1 MKKIMTRKLSEDIDW
16 GDSKL
21 HPLLQR
27 IYAARE
33 IDSVEQLQYELKN
46 ILPYHDLHGID
57 AVVTCLHESLEKQE
71 RILIVGDYDA
81 DGATSTALA
90 VRALRAFGFNDVD
103 YLIPDRFQYGYG
115 LTPEIVKVAITK
127 KPQLLITVDNGIASI
142 AGVEVANAAGIKVL
156 VTDHHLAGQT
166 LPAAAAMVNPNQPD
180 DNSACN
186 NLAGVGVIFYVM
198 LALRGFLR
206 EQDWFEKQQIAEPNM
221 AQFLDLVALGTVADV
236 VTLDYNNRI
245 LVEQGLRR
253 IKAGKCC
260 AGIKALLQTAKG
272 NYARIVAN
280 DLGYLIGPRL
290 NAAGRLEN
298 MALGVECLLTDDAS
312 QARTIA
318 LQLNELNDTR
328 RLIEADMRKQAF
340 EAINNLHLEGELPT
354 GLCLYDAGWHQGVVG
369 ILAARIK
376 DKFHR
381 PVIAFAKAN
390 DNEIKGS
397 ARSITGL
404 HIRDVL
410 ENIAIQNPDL
420 ITKFGGHAM
429 AAGLNLELNKY
440 QDFATIFAA
449 EVSKHLT
456 AEDLAGYIYTDDELQ
471 PEDMRLEIA
480 ELLRNA
486 GPWGQGFPEPLFVGK
501 FNIIQQRLVGQKH
514 LRLALQ
520 VSGDTEIINA
530 IAFNVD
536 LSIWPNYRCENIEAV
551 YKLDVNEYQGNRSLQ
566 LLITHIS

>member
-1 MKKIMTRKLSEDIDW
+1 MTRKLSEDIAW
-16 GDSKL
+16 GDSKP

-27 IYAARE
+27 IYAARGV
-33 IDSVEQLQYELKN
+33 DSIANLQYELKN
-46 ILPYHDLHGID
+46 ILPYDGLLGID
-57 AVVTCLHESLEKQE
+57 AAVTCLYESLAKQE
-71 RILIVGDYDA
+71 RVLIVGDYDA

-90 VRALRAFGFNDVD
+90 VRALTAFGFENVD
-103 YLIPDRFQYGYG
+103 YIIPDRFEYGYG
-115 LTPEIVKVAITK
+115 LTPEIVKVAIAK

-142 AGVEVANAAGIKVL
+142 DGVAAANAAGIKVL
-156 VTDHHLAGQT
+156 VTDHHLAGQE
-166 LPAAAAMVNPNQPD
+166 LPAAVAIVNPNQPD
-180 DNSACN
+180 DTFAGK

-206 EQDWFEKQQIAEPNM
+206 QQGWFAKQQISEPNM

-245 LVEQGLRR
+245 LIEQGLRR
-253 IKAGKCC
+253 IRADKCC
-260 AGIKALLQTAKG
+260 AGIKALLQTANRKC
-272 NYARIVAN
+272 ARIIAS
-280 DLGYLIGPRL
+280 DLGFIIGPRL

-298 MALGVECLLTDDAS
+298 MAVGVECLLTDDANK
-312 QARTIA
+312 ALTISK
-318 LQLNELNDTR
+318 QLNELNNTR
-328 RLIEADMRKQAF
+328 RLIEADMRKQAMD
-340 EAINNLHLEGELPT
+340 AINNLHLGGELPT
-354 GLCLYDAGWHQGVVG
+354 GLCLYDAKWHQGVVG

-390 DNEIKGS
+390 NNEIKGS

-410 ENIAIQNPDL
+410 ENIAIQNPGL

-429 AAGLNLELNKY
+429 AAGLSLELAKY
-440 QDFATIFAA
+440 KDFTALFDE

-456 AEDLAGYIYTDDELQ
+456 AEDLAGYIYTDGELQ
-471 PEDMRLEIA
+471 PEEMLLEIA

-486 GPWGQGFPEPLFVGK
+486 GPWGQGFPEPLFVDK
-501 FNIIQQRLVGQKH
+501 FNIIEQRLVGQKH

-520 VSGDTEIINA
+520 RSSDTKIINA

-536 LSIWPNYRCENIEAV
+536 LSVWPNYRCENIEAV
-551 YKLDVNEYQGNRSLQ
+551 YKLDVNEYQGVRSLQ
-566 LLITHIS
+566 LVIAHIA